1 MENNLQNTGV
11 QPIGALQVEAEN
23 RNSFCANRENDVIP
37 TQLDFDFMKAIL
49 HRQKFNDPMEIVNM
63 VPDYDEAE
71 RRIQIILADR
81 VKFMALLEFGSM
93 LDKREQQ
100 LADEAYR
107 GLIRF

>member
-1 MENNLQNTGV
+1 MAKETTMTIEQRDAT
-11 QPIGALQVEAEN
+11 QVAAEN

-37 TQLDFDFMKAIL
+37 TQLDFDYMKAIL

-71 RRIQIILADR
+71 SRIHVILADP

-93 LDKREQQ
+93 LDEREQK
-100 LADEAYR
+100 LADEAYL